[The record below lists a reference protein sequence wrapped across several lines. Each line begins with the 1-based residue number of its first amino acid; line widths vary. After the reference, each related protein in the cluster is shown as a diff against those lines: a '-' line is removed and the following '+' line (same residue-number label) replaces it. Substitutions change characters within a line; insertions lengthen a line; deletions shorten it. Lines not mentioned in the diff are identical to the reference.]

1 MREIFRRIIVDFQE
15 RPIRQ
20 TIKRDVEVPLFSD
33 KIISLIGVRR
43 CGKTSILYKMIEE
56 LRESIDIKNIVYI
69 NFEDDRLLGTTV
81 NNLDDMIEGY
91 YELYPQKRDEKIYL
105 FFDEVQNIPQ
115 WELFIRRIYD
125 TLNVQIV
132 ITGSSSKLL
141 SSEIATSLRGRTL
154 TYEIFPFS
162 FKEYLRFKNITVN
175 LDSSKS
181 LSFIKHSFEEYL
193 IYGGFPETIGQDSV
207 IQKRILSDYVNL
219 IVYKDLIERYG
230 ITNTSLLKHLI
241 KYTFVNMA
249 TLVSITKL
257 YNDFKSNG
265 FKLGKE
271 TLFDY
276 FGYLEEAY
284 AIFSVPIFR
293 SSVREEQR
301 NPKKIYAIDNGLR
314 AVYDSSFSS
323 DYSKLY
329 ENLVFLALRS
339 QCSEVYYI
347 KERQE
352 IDFYCV
358 IDGEKQLINVSV
370 DISNPDTLEREI
382 NSLVEGMEYVGVDKS
397 VLITKEREG
406 SMSVGDK
413 LIYFIPLW
421 KWLLTHELS

>member
-1 MREIFRRIIVDFQE
+1 MRERFRRIIIDFQE
-15 RPIRQ
+15 RTLRS
-20 TIKRDVEVPLFSD
+20 TIKRDIEIPLFSD
-33 KIISLIGVRR
+33 KIITLIGVRR

-56 LRESIDIKNIVYI
+56 LRESIDAKNIVYI
-69 NFEDDRLLGTTV
+69 NFEDDRLLGTTISD
-81 NNLDDMIEGY
+81 LDDLIEGY
-91 YELYPQKRDEKIYL
+91 FELYPEKRDEKIYL
-105 FFDEVQNIPQ
+105 FVDEVQNIPG
-115 WELFIRRIYD
+115 WEVFIRRIYD
-125 TLNVQIV
+125 TLNVQII

-141 SSEIATSLRGRTL
+141 GSEIATSLRGRTL

-181 LSFIKHSFEEYL
+181 LSYIKHNFEEYL
-193 IYGGFPETIGQDSV
+193 INGGFPETIDQDGS

-230 ITNTSLLKHLI
+230 ITNTTLLKHLI
-241 KYTFVNMA
+241 KYAFVNMA
-249 TLVSITKL
+249 TSVSITKL
-257 YNDFKSNG
+257 FNDFKSNG

-276 FGYLEEAY
+276 FRYLEEAY

-293 SSVREEQR
+293 NSVREEQR

-314 AVYDSSFSS
+314 AVYDASFSP

-339 QCSEVYYI
+339 KTNEVYYI

-358 IDGEKQLINVSV
+358 LEGKKQLINVSYE
-370 DISNPDTLEREI
+370 ISNPETFEREI
-382 NSLVEGMEYVGVDKS
+382 NSLAEGMEYIGVDKS
-397 VLITKEREG
+397 FLITKEREG
-406 SMSVGDK
+406 TMSVGDK
-413 LIYFIPLW
+413 LVVFIPLW
-421 KWLLTHELS
+421 KWLLT

>member
-1 MREIFRRIIVDFQE
+1 MRDIFRRIIIDFQE
-15 RPIRQ
+15 RTLNA
-20 TIKRDVEVPLFSD
+20 TIKRDIVVPLFSN
-33 KIISLIGVRR
+33 KIITLIGVRR

-56 LRESIDIKNIVYI
+56 LRESVDSKNIVYV

-81 NNLDDMIEGY
+81 GDLDDLIEGY
-91 YELYPQKRDEKIYL
+91 FELYPQKRDEKIYL
-105 FFDEVQNIPQ
+105 FVDEVQNIPQ
-115 WELFIRRIYD
+115 WESFIRRIYD
-125 TLNVQIV
+125 TLNVQII

-162 FKEYLRFKNITVN
+162 FKEYLRFKNIEVN
-175 LDSSKS
+175 LNSSKS
-181 LSFIKHSFEEYL
+181 LSFIKHSFDEYL
-193 IYGGFPETIGQDSV
+193 ISGGFPETIGQEGSM
-207 IQKRILSDYVNL
+207 QKRILSDYVNL

-230 ITNTSLLKHLI
+230 ITNTALLKHLI

-249 TLVSITKL
+249 TSVSITKL

-314 AVYDSSFSS
+314 AVYDASFSP

-339 QCSEVYYI
+339 KTRDVYYI

-358 IDGEKQLINVSV
+358 IDGVKQLINVSV
-370 DISNPDTLEREI
+370 DISNPDTFEREI
-382 NSLVEGMEYVGVDKS
+382 NSLHEGMEFIGVDTS
-397 VLITKEREG
+397 ILITKDREG
-406 SMSVGDK
+406 SQSVGDK
-413 LIYFIPLW
+413 LVLFIPLW
-421 KWLLTHELS
+421 KWLLTNN

>member
-1 MREIFRRIIVDFQE
+1 MRDIFRRIIIDFQE
-15 RPIRQ
+15 RSLRA
-20 TIKRDVEVPLFSD
+20 TIKRDIEVPLFSN
-33 KIISLIGVRR
+33 KIITLIGVRR

-56 LRESIDIKNIVYI
+56 LRKSVDSKNIVYV

-81 NNLDDMIEGY
+81 GDLDDLIEGY
-91 YELYPQKRDEKIYL
+91 FEIYPQKRDEKIYL
-105 FFDEVQNIPQ
+105 FVDEVQNIPQ
-115 WELFIRRIYD
+115 WESFIRRIYD
-125 TLNVQIV
+125 TLNVQII

-162 FKEYLRFKNITVN
+162 FKEYLRFKNIEVN
-175 LDSSKS
+175 LNSSKS
-181 LSFIKHSFEEYL
+181 LSFIKHSFDEYL
-193 IYGGFPETIGQDSV
+193 ISGGFPETIGQEGSM
-207 IQKRILSDYVNL
+207 QKRILSDYVNL

-230 ITNTSLLKHLI
+230 ITNTALLKHLI

-249 TLVSITKL
+249 TSVSITKL

-284 AIFSVPIFR
+284 AIFGVPIFR

-314 AVYDSSFSS
+314 AVYDASFSP

-339 QCSEVYYI
+339 KTLDVYYI

-358 IDGEKQLINVSV
+358 IDGVKQLINVSV
-370 DISNPDTLEREI
+370 DISNPDTFEREI
-382 NSLVEGMEYVGVDKS
+382 NSLAEGMEFIGVDTS
-397 VLITKEREG
+397 ILITKDREG
-406 SMSVGDK
+406 SVSVGDK
-413 LIYFIPLW
+413 LVLFIPLW
-421 KWLLTHELS
+421 KWLLTNN

>member
-1 MREIFRRIIVDFQE
+1 MRNIFRRIITDFQE
-15 RPIRQ
+15 RPIRS
-20 TIKRDVEVPLFSD
+20 TLKREINVPLHSD

-43 CGKTSILYKMIEE
+43 CGKTSILYNMIEE
-56 LRESIDIKNIVYI
+56 LRRSIDPKNIVYI
-69 NFEDDRLLGTTV
+69 NFEDDRLFGSKLSD
-81 NNLDDMIEGY
+81 LDEMIEGY
-91 YELYPQKRDEKIYL
+91 FELYPDKRDEKVYL
-105 FFDEVQNIPQ
+105 FFDEVQNIFG
-115 WELFIRRIYD
+115 WEVFIRRIYD
-125 TLNVQIV
+125 TLNVQIT

-175 LDSSKS
+175 LNSSKS
-181 LSFIKHSFEEYL
+181 LSYIKNSFEEYL
-193 IYGGFPETIGQDSV
+193 VSGGFPETIGEDGS

-219 IVYKDLIERYG
+219 IVYKDIIERYN
-230 ITNTSLLKHLI
+230 ISNTVLLKHLI
-241 KYTFVNMA
+241 KYTFVNIA
-249 TLVSITKL
+249 TSISITKL

-284 AIFSVPIFR
+284 ALFSVPIFR

-314 AVYDSSFSS
+314 AVYDASFSP
-323 DYSKLY
+323 DYAKLY

-339 QCSEVYYI
+339 QTADIYYV
-347 KERQE
+347 KEHQE

-358 IDGEKQLINVSV
+358 INGEKKLINVSYEI
-370 DISNPDTLEREI
+370 DNPKTWDREI
-382 NSLVEGMEYVGVDKS
+382 GSLLEGMNYIGIERSMLISKDKDEILTIDNKQI
-397 VLITKEREG
+397 VC
-406 SMSVGDK
+406 
-413 LIYFIPLW
+413 IPLW
-421 KWLLTHELS
+421 KWLLSEV

>member
-175 LDSSKS
+175 LNSSKS

-265 FKLGKE
+265 YKLGKE

-358 IDGEKQLINVSV
+358 IEGEKQLINVSV
-370 DISNPDTLEREI
+370 DISNPDTFEREI
-382 NSLVEGMEYVGVDKS
+382 KSLTEGMDFIGVDKS

-406 SMSVGDK
+406 SISVGEK
-413 LIYFIPLW
+413 VVILIPLW
-421 KWLLTHELS
+421 KWLLI

>member
-1 MREIFRRIIVDFQE
+1 MREIFRRIIMDFQE
-15 RPIRQ
+15 RTLRS
-20 TIKRDVEVPLFSD
+20 TIKRDVQVPLFSD
-33 KIISLIGVRR
+33 KIITLIGVRR
-43 CGKTSILYKMIEE
+43 SGKTSILYKMIEE
-56 LRESIDIKNIVYI
+56 LRESIDPKNIVYI

-81 NNLDDMIEGY
+81 SNLDDLIEGY
-91 YELYPQKRDEKIYL
+91 FELYPEKRDEKIYL
-105 FFDEVQNIPQ
+105 FFDEVQNIPG
-115 WELFIRRIYD
+115 WEVFIRRIYD
-125 TLNVQIV
+125 TLDVQII

-175 LDSSKS
+175 LNSSKS
-181 LSFIKHSFEEYL
+181 LSFIKHHFEEYL
-193 IYGGFPETIGQDSV
+193 LCGGFPETIGQDPSM
-207 IQKRILSDYVNL
+207 QKRILSDYINL

-230 ITNTSLLKHLI
+230 ITNTALLKHLI
-241 KYTFVNMA
+241 KYAFVNMA
-249 TLVSITKL
+249 TSVSITKL

-314 AVYDSSFSS
+314 AVYDASFSP

-339 QCSEVYYI
+339 KTNEVYYI

-358 IDGEKQLINVSV
+358 IEGEKQLINVSV
-370 DISNPDTLEREI
+370 DISNPDTFEREI
-382 NSLVEGMEYVGVDKS
+382 NSLTEGMEFIGVDKS
-397 VLITKEREG
+397 ILITKEREG
-406 SMSVGDK
+406 SISVGDK
-413 LIYFIPLW
+413 LIHCIPLW
-421 KWLLTHELS
+421 KWLLTHE

>member
-15 RPIRQ
+15 RSIRQ
-20 TIKRDVEVPLFSD
+20 TIKRDIEVPLFSD
-33 KIISLIGVRR
+33 KIITLIGVRR

-193 IYGGFPETIGQDSV
+193 IHGGFPETIGQDSV

-265 FKLGKE
+265 YKLGKE

-339 QCSEVYYI
+339 KTNEVYYI

-358 IDGEKQLINVSV
+358 IEGEKQLINVSV
-370 DISNPDTLEREI
+370 DISNPDTFEREI
-382 NSLVEGMEYVGVDKS
+382 KSLTEGMDFIGVDKS

-406 SMSVGDK
+406 SISVGEK
-413 LIYFIPLW
+413 VVILIPLW
-421 KWLLTHELS
+421 KWLLI